1 MRKNIFGKQ
10 LSRDANERKAL
21 FKTLASS
28 LVMTERIETT
38 EAKAKAIRPY
48 VEKLVTKAKKRNS
61 EARQFVE
68 PYLTKL
74 ATDKVIS
81 DMSVRF
87 ANRNGGYTR
96 IIKLGNRF
104 FDNAPVVMMEWVEKK
119 PVQIES
125 KKKTKAQKTEKKAS
139 VKKTTSVKTSS
150 KKSTPKKTV
159 KKETK
164 K

>member
-1 MRKNIFGKQ
+1 MRKNVFGKQ

-48 VEKLVTKAKKRNS
+48 VEKLVTKAKRRNK
-61 EARQFVE
+61 EARMFVE
-68 PYLTKL
+68 PFLTQA

-81 DMSVRF
+81 DMAVRF
-87 ANRNGGYTR
+87 AKRDGGYTR

-104 FDNAPVVMMEWVEKK
+104 FDNAPVVLMEWVEKS
-119 PVQIES
+119 VV
-125 KKKTKAQKTEKKAS
+125 KTETPKKEKKSAKVKPS
-139 VKKTTSVKTSS
+139 EKKTTS
-150 KKSTPKKTV
+150 KKTPAKTAKPKTT
-159 KKETK
+159 KKETNK
-164 K
+164 